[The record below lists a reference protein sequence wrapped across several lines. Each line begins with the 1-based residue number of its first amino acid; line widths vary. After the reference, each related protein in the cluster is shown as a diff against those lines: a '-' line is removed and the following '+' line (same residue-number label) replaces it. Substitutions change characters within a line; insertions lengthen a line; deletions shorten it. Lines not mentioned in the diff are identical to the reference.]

1 MTCWGDFLHLPPGAA
16 AGQGARPWLSDPSPH
31 LPNKGH
37 PWAESRDFGVKSLG
51 FTLNH
56 PPGLRMLLRT
66 EGVSPWLLNPQS
78 ISQSPGAPR
87 ESIPPPRV
95 WCEQPG
101 LVFVLPNSSVG
112 RLEGRQRAGS
122 AGGARHKH
130 HKGIR
135 GAGGRAGGNF
145 PACTVL

>member
-1 MTCWGDFLHLPPGAA
+1 MHLPPGAA
-16 AGQGARPWLSDPSPH
+16 AGQGAGPCLSDPSPH
-31 LPNKGH
+31 LPKRDH
-37 PWAESRDFGVKSLG
+37 PRAQSRDIGVKSLG
-51 FTLNH
+51 FTPNP
-56 PPGLRMLLRT
+56 PPGFRTLLGA

-78 ISQSPGAPR
+78 ISWRPGPRSPTGEHSLSPGWV
-87 ESIPPPRV
+87 I
-95 WCEQPG
+95 
-101 LVFVLPNSSVG
+101 FVLPNSSMG

-145 PACTVL
+145 PACTALEVTAVSS